1 MPRKP
6 TIAILGPGRLGSS
19 LALALKS
26 AGYSIREIISR
37 SRASSIKSATALAHK
52 VGAKA
57 SSLAK
62 ARLDADLLWLC
73 VPDSQVS
80 AIARKIAARTTFIR
94 RPTLPKFAYHS
105 SGALTSDELDPLRQ
119 LGASVAS
126 VHPLMTFVRGASP
139 ALQDV
144 PFALEGDR
152 QAIRMA
158 QTIAHDLGGEPFLI
172 SAQTKPLY
180 HAWGAFLSPLL
191 VASLIASEQ
200 VAHAAGL
207 STRHARKKMMPIIRQ
222 TLANYVVLGPA
233 GSFSGPLVRG
243 DTHVLRRHLAHL
255 KKLPEARAVYLAL
268 TSAALRHL
276 PTRRRAELARIL
288 AAELRGS

>member
-6 TIAILGPGRLGSS
+6 TVAILGPGRLGSS
-19 LALALKS
+19 LAFALKS

-37 SRASSIKSATALAHK
+37 NRASSIKSATALAHK

-73 VPDSQVS
+73 VPDSQIS
-80 AIARKIAARTTFIR
+80 PIAHQLAAKKLD
-94 RPTLPKFAYHS
+94 RPNFVFHS
-105 SGALTSDELDPLRQ
+105 SGALTSDELDSLRQ
-119 LGASVAS
+119 PGASVAS

-139 ALQDV
+139 SLENV

-152 QAIRMA
+152 EAIRTA

-172 SAQTKPLY
+172 SAETKPLY

-191 VASLIASEQ
+191 VAALITSEQ

-222 TLANYVVLGPA
+222 TLANYFALGPA

-276 PTRRRAELARIL
+276 PTRRRVELARIL